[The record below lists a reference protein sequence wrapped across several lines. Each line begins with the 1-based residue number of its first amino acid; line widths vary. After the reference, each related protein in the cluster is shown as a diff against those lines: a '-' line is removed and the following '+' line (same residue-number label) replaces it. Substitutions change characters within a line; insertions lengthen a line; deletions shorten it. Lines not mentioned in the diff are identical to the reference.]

1 MEEPRR
7 RGEQANILLWGGDLE
22 EYQGCTLAKVYLS
35 RYQCTGVI
43 TPKTQTYQQFISM
56 RPEELRLRARIR
68 YSLSIYAL
76 DSWRKSE
83 TVLERQDS
91 YFSFQLLG
99 LSQLFSG
106 ISPSFSIH
114 ITFCSF
120 FQKQLRCHPS
130 SGPFTWLE

>member
-1 MEEPRR
+1 MEEPTEE
-7 RGEQANILLWGGDLE
+7 RGTGQCFPMGRGLRGVSRV
-22 EYQGCTLAKVYLS
+22 TPAKVYLS
-35 RYQCTGVI
+35 RYQCAGAI
-43 TPKTQTYQQFISM
+43 TSKTQTYQQFISM

-68 YSLSIYAL
+68 CSLSIYAL